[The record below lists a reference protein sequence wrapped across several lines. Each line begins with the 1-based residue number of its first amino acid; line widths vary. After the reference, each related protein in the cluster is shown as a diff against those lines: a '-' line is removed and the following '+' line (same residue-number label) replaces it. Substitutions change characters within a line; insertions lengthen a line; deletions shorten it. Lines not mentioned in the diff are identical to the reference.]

1 MGKPAAFSYK
11 NETMY
16 RDCAIINVFVDEG
29 RFWLKG
35 LCVINYKQ
43 VYKQVDKQV
52 DKQEERN
59 CFSEEEL

>member
-1 MGKPAAFSYK
+1 
-11 NETMY
+11 MY